1 MVVRKRTEPYALKP
15 LSRTIKKM
23 GTVRVFGHFIRFELF
38 MLMVFEFLILV
49 LTLYAGALLRFTG
62 EFAIAIET
70 IGWPLPHALVFAV
83 LMELGMT
90 ATGMYDPRQREGL
103 RGTLFRVVVGLML
116 GAVSIVVS
124 VYLFPNL
131 YLDRGALVLAT
142 TVAFLGIGTVRAL
155 GFTSTG
161 KRIFNQIFS
170 RRVLVMGTGNQARSI
185 LEMRRR
191 ADWRRLELVGFA
203 RVEGQDCVIPQDK
216 IVAINKPFADF
227 ATERHIDVIVV
238 SLDEWRNECPVD
250 QLLECKMIG
259 IDVIDTATF
268 FERQFGKVRLDLL
281 RPSHFIFS
289 DGFQVS
295 SFYQFIKRCIDFV
308 MSVVL
313 ISITWP
319 IMLFTAL
326 AILLESGWGSPVF
339 YQQIRITQYGKPF
352 NILKYRSMRVDAE
365 DEQGARWAQANDRRV
380 TWVGEI
386 IRKLR
391 IDELPQIFNVL
402 RGEMSFVGPRP
413 ERPEFVTEL
422 EKTIPFYTNRHRV
435 KAGISGWAQLCYPY
449 GSSEKDAREKLQYD
463 LYYLKNNSV
472 FLDLLILL
480 QTVETVLFG
489 KGAR

>member
-1 MVVRKRTEPYALKP
+1 ME
-15 LSRTIKKM
+15 M
-23 GTVRVFGHFIRFELF
+23 GTVRVFRHFIRFEVF
-38 MLMVFEFLILV
+38 MLMVVEFLILV
-49 LTLYAGALLRFTG
+49 LTLYAGALLRFAG
-62 EFAIAIET
+62 EFATATET
-70 IGWPLPHALVFAV
+70 IGSLLPRALVFAV
-83 LMELGMT
+83 VMELGM
-90 ATGMYDPRQREGL
+90 AAMGMYAPSRREGL

-116 GAVSIVVS
+116 GAVSITVS
-124 VYLFPNL
+124 VHIFPNL
-131 YLDRGALVLAT
+131 YLGRGDLVLAT
-142 TVAFLGIGTVRAL
+142 AVAFIGIGTVRAL

-161 KRIFNQIFS
+161 NRIFKQIFS
-170 RRVLVMGTGNQARSI
+170 RRVLVMGTGNQARAI

-191 ADWRRLELVGFA
+191 ADWRNVELLGFA

-216 IVAINKPFADF
+216 IVAINKPVAIF
-227 ATERHIDVIVV
+227 ATEQHIDVIVV
-238 SLDEWRNECPVD
+238 ALDERRNECPVD

-268 FERQFGKVRLDLL
+268 FERQFGKVRIDLL

-289 DGFQVS
+289 DGFPVS
-295 SFYQFIKRCIDFV
+295 SFAQFIKRCIDVV

-326 AILLESGWGSPVF
+326 AILLESGWGSPIF
-339 YQQIRITQYGKPF
+339 YRQIRVTQYGKPF
-352 NILKYRSMRVDAE
+352 NILKFRSMRVDAE

-380 TWVGEI
+380 TWVGAI

-422 EKTIPFYTNRHRV
+422 EKTVPFYANRHRV

-449 GSSEKDAREKLQYD
+449 GSSENDAREKLQYD

-472 FLDLLILL
+472 FLDLWILL
-480 QTVETVLFG
+480 QTVEAVLFG